1 MPWID
6 WTALKAISTSLI
18 STRRKQAWECL
29 HPAEDHI
36 AYCSDLR
43 NKLWEKILS
52 NPFMVMA
59 VTYTKQSQRVSV
71 ALKMLY
77 SFQKCHKVVPD
88 LSVAFTA

>member
-36 AYCSDLR
+36 AYCLSQIWPRRPVNWGAALTEGNQGLSDGTTKECPSVLGQ
-43 NKLWEKILS
+43 KM
-52 NPFMVMA
+52 FMISIKQGLLIP
-59 VTYTKQSQRVSV
+59 TKW
-71 ALKMLY
+71 
-77 SFQKCHKVVPD
+77 
-88 LSVAFTA
+88 